1 MNIID
6 KIADWLDVFG
16 KFKKRVNDWCQFK
29 DTQIALAVVM
39 FFIMLVTVFYSM
51 YKTGLQWYW
60 YLILL
65 SAFALG
71 VLLLIVQ
78 VTRKERKTAEKS
90 PLLEVATIGLDFN
103 KTILDNIYYV
113 LRGFEKIDVEKTKID
128 NFYSVLTQRFEDTDS
143 EIHFIGMNWV
153 ELRYLLEKF
162 KEKCGVEYS
171 TFEKSQKLFLEGK
184 PVTAKKLSNNG
195 LRKNPEKHFVDKI
208 DNCFPR

>member
-6 KIADWLDVFG
+6 KIADWLDAFD
-16 KFKKRVNDWCQFK
+16 KFKKHANNWYKFK
-29 DTQIALAVVM
+29 DTQVALVVIM
-39 FFIMLVTVFYSM
+39 FFIILFTVFYSI

-65 SAFALG
+65 TVFAFG
-71 VLLLIVQ
+71 VLFLIVQ
-78 VTRKERKTAEKS
+78 VTRKERKTHEKS
-90 PLLEVATIGLDFN
+90 QLLEVATIGLDFN

-113 LRGFEKIDVEKTKID
+113 LRGFEKIDIEKTGID

-143 EIHFIGMNWV
+143 EIHFIAMNWV

-171 TFEKSQKLFLEGK
+171 TFEKSHKLFLEGK

-195 LRKNPEKHFVDKI
+195 LRKYPEKHFADKI